1 MNTYIILVTI
11 AIVSYLIGSIPWGLI
26 ISKKFFGF
34 DIRKK
39 GSGNIGSTNVFRILG
54 FKWGLTVQVLD
65 ISKGVLAVLFA
76 GWLGKN
82 ISIPNI
88 TGFSDLIV
96 IQFCAG
102 LVAVFGHAF
111 SIFAQFHGGKGINTA
126 LGMLLAIAPIDLS
139 IAVGIFVLAV
149 IFSGYISLGSI
160 SAALAFPS
168 SLFMRY
174 NFWHIDIPA
183 YHFLIYASLALAVF
197 IIYTHRKNIKR
208 LLKGTENYFS
218 KLQLIKVKFLQ
229 PKNLNK

>member
-1 MNTYIILVTI
+1 MLIYLRLVAI
-11 AIVSYLIGSIPWGLI
+11 AITSYLIGSIPWGLI

-54 FKWGLTVQVLD
+54 IKWGIIVQALD
-65 ISKGVLAVLFA
+65 ISKGVLAVLIA
-76 GWLGKN
+76 SWIGKN

-88 TGFSDLIV
+88 TGFSDIII

-111 SIFAQFHGGKGINTA
+111 SIFAQFKGGKGINTA
-126 LGMLLAIAPIDLS
+126 LGMLIAIAPIDLS
-139 IAVGIFVLAV
+139 ISILIFILAV

-160 SAALAFPS
+160 SAALALPS

-174 NFWHIDIPA
+174 NIFHIHIPA
-183 YHFLIYASLALAVF
+183 YHFLI
-197 IIYTHRKNIKR
+197 
-208 LLKGTENYFS
+208 
-218 KLQLIKVKFLQ
+218 
-229 PKNLNK
+229 